1 MKYNDLTINK
11 LRDLSILN
19 VATRLGIT
27 LKGTGQE
34 GRRAICPY
42 HNDKNPSLH
51 FSRKKNIFKCFVCGA
66 KGDLFKLVM
75 DHENLTFTEAC
86 AWLIKEFNITV
97 VEEKRSREISW
108 TSQAAKPS
116 APCATL
122 SRNDKGE
129 VPTFHPLP
137 HSYVT
142 QAISVNSTFCQS
154 LVSNGYLTQQQ
165 MLHAAERYHLGIS
178 KDGGVVFW
186 EIDNTNQ
193 VHDGK
198 IMFYSPNCHRDK
210 ERHPSWVTAELI
222 KSGRLKSNIDNPK
235 CLFGL
240 HLTTHHPDPLMG
252 RGYLNERATGGAVK
266 SSNIGEDFDGV
277 DASFTSFLRAEE
289 KEKSGLSPSGRTR
302 PIAIVES
309 EKTAIVCSELFP
321 DYIWLASGGK
331 TMLNASLFAPL
342 GDQRIILF
350 PDTDETGETY
360 NLWCT
365 IAQEATKLYKS
376 RIHVSPIL
384 EKRATP
390 AQKSAKIDIVDFL
403 FPTL

>member
-75 DHENLTFTEAC
+75 DHENFTFTEAC

-97 VEEKRSREISW
+97 VEDNSHPKRSRALGSTAWPVQEIFSI
-108 TSQAAKPS
+108 
-116 APCATL
+116 
-122 SRNDKGE
+122 
-129 VPTFHPLP
+129 P

-142 QAISVNSTFCQS
+142 QALSVNSTFCQS

-222 KSGRLKSNIDNPK
+222 KSGRLKSNVDNPK

-240 HLTTHHPDPLMG
+240 HLLSNQAGPLMVPA
-252 RGYLNERATGGAVK
+252 YHNERATGGAVK
-266 SSNIGEDFDGV
+266 SSNIGEDLDGV

>member
-1 MKYNDLTINK
+1 
-11 LRDLSILN
+11 
-19 VATRLGIT
+19 
-27 LKGTGQE
+27 
-34 GRRAICPY
+34 
-42 HNDKNPSLH
+42 
-51 FSRKKNIFKCFVCGA
+51 
-66 KGDLFKLVM
+66 M
-75 DHENLTFTEAC
+75 DHENFTFTEAC

-97 VEEKRSREISW
+97 VEDNSHPKRSRALGSAAWPVQEIFSI
-108 TSQAAKPS
+108 
-116 APCATL
+116 
-122 SRNDKGE
+122 
-129 VPTFHPLP
+129 P

-142 QAISVNSTFCQS
+142 QALSVNSTFCQS

-165 MLHAAERYHLGIS
+165 MLHAAERYHLGVS

-240 HLTTHHPDPLMG
+240 HLNKQG
-252 RGYLNERATGGAVK
+252 IKG
-266 SSNIGEDFDGV
+266 
-277 DASFTSFLRAEE
+277 
-289 KEKSGLSPSGRTR
+289 
-302 PIAIVES
+302 IAIVES
-309 EKTAIVCSELFP
+309 EKSAIILSELFP

>member
-97 VEEKRSREISW
+97 VEDNSHPKRSQALGSAAWPVQEIS
-108 TSQAAKPS
+108 SI
-116 APCATL
+116 
-122 SRNDKGE
+122 
-129 VPTFHPLP
+129 P

-142 QAISVNSTFCQS
+142 QALSVNSTFCQS

-240 HLTTHHPDPLMG
+240 HLNKQG
-252 RGYLNERATGGAVK
+252 IKG
-266 SSNIGEDFDGV
+266 
-277 DASFTSFLRAEE
+277 
-289 KEKSGLSPSGRTR
+289 
-302 PIAIVES
+302 IAIVES
-309 EKTAIVCSELFP
+309 EKSAIILSELFP

-365 IAQEATKLYKS
+365 VAQEATKHYKS
-376 RIHVSPIL
+376 RIMSALSWKSEPLPLKSPP
-384 EKRATP
+384 K
-390 AQKSAKIDIVDFL
+390 
-403 FPTL
+403 

>member
-86 AWLIKEFNITV
+86 AWLIKEFDITV
-97 VEEKRSREISW
+97 VEDNSHRDQQPKCHHD
-108 TSQAAKPS
+108 QQ
-116 APCATL
+116 
-122 SRNDKGE
+122 
-129 VPTFHPLP
+129 PTFHPLP

-142 QAISVNSTFCQS
+142 QALSVNSTFCQS

-165 MLHAAERYHLGIS
+165 MLHAAERYHLGVS

-198 IMFYSPNCHRDK
+198 IMYYSPNCHRDK

-240 HLTTHHPDPLMG
+240 HLNKQG
-252 RGYLNERATGGAVK
+252 IKG
-266 SSNIGEDFDGV
+266 
-277 DASFTSFLRAEE
+277 
-289 KEKSGLSPSGRTR
+289 
-302 PIAIVES
+302 IAIVES
-309 EKTAIVCSELFP
+309 EKSAIILSELFP

>member
-86 AWLIKEFNITV
+86 AWLIKEFDITV
-97 VEEKRSREISW
+97 VEDNSHLDQHPKCHLERSRALGSAAWPVQEIS
-108 TSQAAKPS
+108 SI
-116 APCATL
+116 
-122 SRNDKGE
+122 
-129 VPTFHPLP
+129 P

-142 QAISVNSTFCQS
+142 QALSVNSTFCQS

-240 HLTTHHPDPLMG
+240 HLNKQG
-252 RGYLNERATGGAVK
+252 IKG
-266 SSNIGEDFDGV
+266 
-277 DASFTSFLRAEE
+277 
-289 KEKSGLSPSGRTR
+289 
-302 PIAIVES
+302 IAIVES
-309 EKTAIVCSELFP
+309 EKSAIILSELFP

>member
-75 DHENLTFTEAC
+75 DHENFTFTEAC
-86 AWLIKEFNITV
+86 AWLIKEFDITV
-97 VEEKRSREISW
+97 VEDNGHRDQHPKCHLERSRALGSAAWPVQEIS
-108 TSQAAKPS
+108 SI
-116 APCATL
+116 
-122 SRNDKGE
+122 
-129 VPTFHPLP
+129 P

-142 QAISVNSTFCQS
+142 QALSVNSTFCQS

-222 KSGRLKSNIDNPK
+222 KSGRLKPNIDNPK

-240 HLTTHHPDPLMG
+240 HLNKQG
-252 RGYLNERATGGAVK
+252 IKG
-266 SSNIGEDFDGV
+266 
-277 DASFTSFLRAEE
+277 
-289 KEKSGLSPSGRTR
+289 
-302 PIAIVES
+302 IAIVES
-309 EKTAIVCSELFP
+309 EKSAIILSELFP

>member
-42 HNDKNPSLH
+42 HNDNNPSLH
-51 FSRKKNIFKCFVCGA
+51 FSRKKNIFKCF
-66 KGDLFKLVM
+66 
-75 DHENLTFTEAC
+75 EAC
-86 AWLIKEFNITV
+86 AWLIKEFDITV
-97 VEEKRSREISW
+97 VEDNGHRDQHPKCHRD
-108 TSQAAKPS
+108 QH
-116 APCATL
+116 
-122 SRNDKGE
+122 
-129 VPTFHPLP
+129 PTFHPLP

-142 QAISVNSTFCQS
+142 QALSVNSTFCQS

-222 KSGRLKSNIDNPK
+222 KSGRLKPNIDNPK

-240 HLTTHHPDPLMG
+240 HLNKQG
-252 RGYLNERATGGAVK
+252 IKG
-266 SSNIGEDFDGV
+266 
-277 DASFTSFLRAEE
+277 
-289 KEKSGLSPSGRTR
+289 
-302 PIAIVES
+302 IAIVES
-309 EKTAIVCSELFP
+309 EKTAIICSELFP

>member
-34 GRRAICPY
+34 GRLAICPY

-97 VEEKRSREISW
+97 VEDNSHRNQQPKCHLERSRAIS
-108 TSQAAKPS
+108 SI
-116 APCATL
+116 
-122 SRNDKGE
+122 
-129 VPTFHPLP
+129 P

-142 QAISVNSTFCQS
+142 QALSVNSTFCQS

-198 IMFYSPNCHRDK
+198 IMFYSPNSHRDK

-240 HLTTHHPDPLMG
+240 HLNKQG
-252 RGYLNERATGGAVK
+252 IKG
-266 SSNIGEDFDGV
+266 
-277 DASFTSFLRAEE
+277 
-289 KEKSGLSPSGRTR
+289 
-302 PIAIVES
+302 IAIVES
-309 EKTAIVCSELFP
+309 EKSAIILSELFP

>member
-86 AWLIKEFNITV
+86 AWLIKEFDITV
-97 VEEKRSREISW
+97 VEDNSHPKRSQEISW

-116 APCATL
+116 APCAAL

-142 QAISVNSTFCQS
+142 QALSVNSTFCQS

-222 KSGRLKSNIDNPK
+222 KSGRLKPNIDNPK

-240 HLTTHHPDPLMG
+240 HLNKQG
-252 RGYLNERATGGAVK
+252 IKG
-266 SSNIGEDFDGV
+266 
-277 DASFTSFLRAEE
+277 
-289 KEKSGLSPSGRTR
+289 
-302 PIAIVES
+302 IAIVES
-309 EKTAIVCSELFP
+309 EKSAIILSELFP
-321 DYIWLASGGK
+321 DYTWLASGGK

-390 AQKSAKIDIVDFL
+390 AQKSSKIDIVDFL

>member
-97 VEEKRSREISW
+97 VEDNSHPKRSRALGSAAWPVQEIFSI
-108 TSQAAKPS
+108 
-116 APCATL
+116 
-122 SRNDKGE
+122 
-129 VPTFHPLP
+129 P

-142 QAISVNSTFCQS
+142 QALSVNSTFCQS

-240 HLTTHHPDPLMG
+240 HLNKQG
-252 RGYLNERATGGAVK
+252 IKG
-266 SSNIGEDFDGV
+266 
-277 DASFTSFLRAEE
+277 
-289 KEKSGLSPSGRTR
+289 
-302 PIAIVES
+302 IAIVES

>member
-66 KGDLFKLVM
+66 QGDLFKLVM

-86 AWLIKEFNITV
+86 AWLIKEFDITV
-97 VEEKRSREISW
+97 VEDNSHH
-108 TSQAAKPS
+108 SQHPK
-116 APCATL
+116 CH
-122 SRNDKGE
+122 RDQH
-129 VPTFHPLP
+129 PTFHPLP

-142 QAISVNSTFCQS
+142 QALSVNSTFCQS

-222 KSGRLKSNIDNPK
+222 KSGRLKPNIDNPK

-240 HLTTHHPDPLMG
+240 HLNKQG
-252 RGYLNERATGGAVK
+252 IKG
-266 SSNIGEDFDGV
+266 
-277 DASFTSFLRAEE
+277 
-289 KEKSGLSPSGRTR
+289 
-302 PIAIVES
+302 IAIVES
-309 EKTAIVCSELFP
+309 EKSAIILSELFP
-321 DYIWLASGGK
+321 DYTWLASGGK

-384 EKRATP
+384 EKRAAP

-403 FPTL
+403 YPNL

>member
-97 VEEKRSREISW
+97 VEDNSHPKRCRALGSAAWPVQEIS
-108 TSQAAKPS
+108 SI
-116 APCATL
+116 
-122 SRNDKGE
+122 
-129 VPTFHPLP
+129 P

-142 QAISVNSTFCQS
+142 QALSVNSTFCQS

-240 HLTTHHPDPLMG
+240 HLNKQG
-252 RGYLNERATGGAVK
+252 IKG
-266 SSNIGEDFDGV
+266 
-277 DASFTSFLRAEE
+277 
-289 KEKSGLSPSGRTR
+289 
-302 PIAIVES
+302 IAIVES

-350 PDTDETGETY
+350 PDTDETSETY